1 MKTFQFIVLALLL
14 FILACTTLSCKIAE
28 KQRVIILY
36 QKEIIVHQEEIIRN
50 YTNLIESLP
59 DDVYEDII
67 VETQEYENI
76 ISNTEKLNLYR
87 Y

>member
-1 MKTFQFIVLALLL
+1 MKTFRFIVIALLL

-36 QKEIIVHQEEIIRN
+36 QEEIIRN